1 MKSST
6 SDHTLNGSKDKCNLP
21 RATLR
26 TYAGPRGLRAS
37 LHATRRE
44 ARERAAERGGGH
56 LARGEGA
63 PCASVRPEMT
73 CVAGIFPT
81 FNLSCYITVQVMTH
95 AFR

>member
-26 TYAGPRGLRAS
+26 TYAGPRGLRAR

-56 LARGEGA
+56 LARGESAHHGA
-63 PCASVRPEMT
+63 VRL
-73 CVAGIFPT
+73 VG
-81 FNLSCYITVQVMTH
+81 
-95 AFR
+95 

>member
-6 SDHTLNGSKDKCNLP
+6 SDHTLNSKDKCNLP

-26 TYAGPRGLRAS
+26 TYAGPRGLRAR

-56 LARGEGA
+56 LARGESAHHGA
-63 PCASVRPEMT
+63 VRL
-73 CVAGIFPT
+73 VG
-81 FNLSCYITVQVMTH
+81 
-95 AFR
+95 